1 MRSNFLGVLYGNFT
15 GIAYAASRGESHM
28 RLVLNESTKTVH
40 RPAHRS
46 DSQPADCGA
55 LRHVSDDRIRL
66 TTEQEVEPE
75 LEVEI
80 ERCGRC
86 FEDCGGY

>member
-1 MRSNFLGVLYGNFT
+1 
-15 GIAYAASRGESHM
+15 M

-40 RPAHRS
+40 RPDPSS

-55 LRHVSDDRIRL
+55 LRHVPDDRIRT
-66 TTEQEVEPE
+66 TTEQKVEPE